1 MTADANVRDGQLHL
15 TRIYAAEA
23 GLESFG
29 QTTAVVDWMMRSHA
43 FNERIPLPIDA
54 QAAEML
60 HGTPLVAMST
70 FGHRL
75 FCAAVDYKLEPP
87 ASLLY
92 SLGNL
97 SAAIYAN
104 DAEVVRKL
112 ADDET
117 WRTPVADDGSVP
129 LVLASALGYTDLC
142 RLMLELGSD
151 LELTNA
157 RGGAALSAGVA
168 GKHGREHVAMLL
180 DAGANIEAANVDGF
194 TALHASAEVDDG
206 DMVRYLI
213 ERGANIESRTKAG
226 YCPIHI
232 AAGLGHRSAAE
243 ALVACGADPNVS
255 ANGQTPARI
264 CRSEG
269 NNDLAAWFESQPS

>member
-60 HGTPLVAMST
+60 HGTPLVAMSA